1 MTNNRS
7 ENLGPAERIIQTI
20 LTYNDHVYHGRPGMV
35 LKDPTTAVGV
45 RWIPVT
51 HKMENGE
58 KVVYQLSKV
67 GRKTNRVKVGV
78 CQMNGQIKSP
88 TGTIVGEYRAAGLFP
103 EVAVW
108 LYKQVAEVWKLDNEF
123 AARWAS
129 YVYGQE
135 HRDLKVIL
143 AAFMLCQSRKG
154 DPVMDNGKIVFYDD
168 DFRDVGEA
176 MMLLQTKDGKNDLNA
191 KLLMRIK
198 ELLALPGVA
207 AVNRELGFGKS
218 ARNPF
223 FGRWQKAA
231 EKWLAYREENP
242 RLLEGL
248 VKAGFRT
255 TVMDLARNIG
265 YKPDSTKFFEYLRWK
280 QKQAKDGRRVLAIG
294 QEVAKAESWVGL
306 TEKEICERI
315 VSQKIGFK
323 RIVGMIPKEIGM
335 TKAIVAAAIEV
346 GSLSDKDL
354 IIFTPTLEELGMME
368 IPDIKARWEKALKAA
383 DDMRAANIALRVKST
398 AAKEALNEASDKA
411 LQNAVAESMKGIR
424 IYFMVDIS
432 GSMEGAIVQ
441 AKEYLAKLLQ
451 GFPPEKIHISCFNTV
466 GKELF
471 LKSPN
476 SIGVT
481 NIFSGIRAG
490 GGTDYSSGIRAL
502 QHHKPSEDEDVIFI
516 FVGDEEAQPFANGV
530 RASGLNPMAIGFLK
544 TVATTGSAAYRVM
557 QGYNASAVRDTAAE
571 LQIPLF
577 TIDERIF
584 SDPYNIPRTIRQIML
599 NTPINRTVVRNTSAP
614 RITLIDTILQTQLLK
629 KPAWA
634 E

>member
-1 MTNNRS
+1 MDNRN

-67 GRKTNRVKVGV
+67 GRKTNRIKVGV

-88 TGTIVGEYRAAGLFP
+88 TGTVVGEYRAAGLFP

-176 MMLLQTKDGKNDLNA
+176 MMLLQTKDSKNDLNA

-294 QEVAKAESWVGL
+294 QEVVKAESWVGL

-335 TKAIVAAAIEV
+335 TKAIVAAAIEA

-398 AAKEALNEASDKA
+398 AAKESLNEASDKA

-441 AKEYLAKLLQ
+441 AKTYISRFLQ
-451 GFPPEKIHISCFNTV
+451 AFPMDKIHISVFNTTGRIV
-466 GKELF
+466 EL
-471 LKSPN
+471 KAPTAKAVEVAMANYKPS
-476 SIGVT
+476 
-481 NIFSGIRAG
+481 
-490 GGTDYSSGIRAL
+490 GGTDYGSGVRAL
-502 QHHKPSEDEDVIFI
+502 QHFKPKDDEDVIFI
-516 FVGDEEAQPFANGV
+516 FVGDEEAQPFANAV
-530 RASGLNPMAIGFLK
+530 RASGLNPLAIGFVK
-544 TVATTGSAAYRVM
+544 VTATTGAAGYRAM
-557 QGYNASAVRDTAAE
+557 QGYAASAVRDTGAE
-571 LQIPLF
+571 LGLPVFMINEATF
-577 TIDERIF
+577 A
-584 SDPYNIPRTIRQIML
+584 DPYAIPRTIRNLI
-599 NTPINRTVVRNTSAP
+599 NSTPVNRNVQRATPVRV
-614 RITLIDTILQTQLLK
+614 TLVDAILKTELLK
-629 KPAWA
+629 KPVWA
-634 E
+634 T